1 MAFFCNKYFGL
12 YLKFVKNNNVK
23 FVVWF
28 AFMVFG
34 LNCTIINN
42 SIANETNPYTINL
55 TKENNQ
61 KVFLSEITEKNGNL
75 LEKTSLEKASKYIF
89 IENDLIYNKSIIKL
103 YNKEVNNSFF
113 DINNFSTKNVNLNN
127 FYIDNNLNKLQLIKS
142 QELLGFQIL
151 GLIHQSKRYGY
162 YLFLTGEGNNYCLTR
177 LDKNLKLISN
187 QKILQRTQSLTD
199 NVKFKITKDC
209 DLNNL
214 FILIENSLISVDYAA
229 ENIAFEIIDNN
240 VVQIS
245 DNSLNNLLVYAKENG
260 NFLNLISLNNN
271 IKSELTKIDFGYN
284 IKIALE
290 ETKENSNLNIKNN
303 LEKNTYCYVLNGFAN
318 SVLLNII
325 RFKNF
330 KNNSLNN
337 ELEKPK
343 VSKKWLN
350 GNIKDYNFIIFKN
363 EINLLNFSF
372 EDSKQNVIISKF
384 VDVKNSQNTNDINN
398 NNQIYKSLE
407 LVSKYENDYKF
418 SEVIDIHIYD
428 NKLLVVTH
436 NSLLLFSLDLNN
448 SDLTLL
454 AKDYF
459 NINLQ
464 SLTQFLTTENQNNE
478 NIYLQYYENEIVIN
492 FENKSYIFELSRNN
506 FWYFSRLYN
515 DVGKYILP
523 FVIILILFVFY
534 RKNRKNQRLIRN
546 LLELPGAGFILVF
559 DKDGNLTIA
568 NNTSRDI
575 LRLDYNIPMNK
586 YFKFYCD
593 NELSL
598 PLFDFF
604 QKAFETKNNLTQRVN
619 LIIDNKVREYYCNTM
634 VLRNVAGNFRGLI
647 ISGIDITEELE
658 RQRLINWAQLAHD
671 LQTNL
676 SIIKLNAENL
686 ESLVSIAD
694 KPRVEK
700 ISQQANI
707 IFHRI
712 RDLVTVGSS
721 RVLNKFSYKTSELV
735 DEVIGEFDLSLI
747 PNINITKSIKNF
759 DVFCDKPKLIR
770 CIRNATE
777 NSIKI
782 LKQSGGE
789 IQIKCYLEDKY
800 AVFVVE
806 DNGPGMDED
815 IKKRMLSPF
824 FTTNQDDG
832 GSGIGTMI
840 MLNVMEQHGGKLL
853 VESEKGKGTKMI
865 FRFPNVKM

>member
-1 MAFFCNKYFGL
+1 MASVRNKYFDICFKL
-12 YLKFVKNNNVK
+12 SNNNNVK
-23 FVVWF
+23 SVIGYSFVIF
-28 AFMVFG
+28 LIFCSLFE
-34 LNCTIINN
+34 N
-42 SIANETNPYTINL
+42 SIANDSNPYTIKL
-55 TKENNQ
+55 IKENNQ
-61 KVFLSEITEKNGNL
+61 KVYLSEINSENNNL
-75 LEKTSLEKASKYIF
+75 LNTTTKYIF
-89 IENDLIYNKSIIKL
+89 VENDMIYNKSIIKL
-103 YNKEVNNSFF
+103 YNKQIDNTFF
-113 DINNFSTKNVNLNN
+113 EINNKNS
-127 FYIDNNLNKLQLIKS
+127 KLILVKS
-142 QELLGFQIL
+142 QELLGYQFL
-151 GLIHQSKRYGY
+151 GLLHQSKRYGY
-162 YLFLTGEGNNYCLTR
+162 YLFLTGEDNNYCLTR

-187 QKILQRTQSLTD
+187 QKILPRTQSLTD
-199 NVKFKITKDC
+199 NIKYKVTKDY

-214 FILIENSLISVDYAA
+214 YLLIENSLISIDYAS
-229 ENIAFEIIDNN
+229 ENIAFEVIDNN

-245 DNSLNNLLVYAKENG
+245 DNSIKNFVVYAKENG

-284 IKIALE
+284 IKIAIEKSNENTE
-290 ETKENSNLNIKNN
+290 ESKNLDKSSDSD
-303 LEKNTYCYVLNGFAN
+303 TYCYVLNGFAN
-318 SVLLNII
+318 SVLLNVIKI
-325 RFKNF
+325 
-330 KNNSLNN
+330 NN
-337 ELEKPK
+337 EKLETKNDTNNRKSEIAK
-343 VSKKWLN
+343 VRKEWLQ
-350 GNIKDYNFIIFKN
+350 GNIKDYNFILN
-363 EINLLNFSF
+363 NNSINLLNLSF
-372 EDSKQNVIISKF
+372 EDSKQKIILNKF
-384 VDVKNSQNTNDINN
+384 VNTQNNR
-398 NNQIYKSLE
+398 SLE
-407 LVSKYENDYKF
+407 VISKYENEYKL
-418 SEVIDIHIYD
+418 SEIKDIKIYD
-428 NKLLVVTH
+428 NKILIVTQ
-436 NSLLLFSLDLNN
+436 NSLLMYSLDF
-448 SDLTLL
+448 DLL
-454 AKDYF
+454 AEDYF

-464 SLTQFLTTENQNNE
+464 SLPIDKQNTEHFYMQSFDNQ
-478 NIYLQYYENEIVIN
+478 IVIN
-492 FENKSYIFELSRNN
+492 YNKKSYIFELSRNN
-506 FWYFSRLYN
+506 FWYFNRLYN
-515 DVGKYILP
+515 DIGKYILP
-523 FVIILILFVFY
+523 LIVILILYILY
-534 RKNRKNQRLIRN
+534 RKNRKNSRLIRN

-568 NNTSRDI
+568 NTTSRDI

-604 QKAFETKNNLTQRVN
+604 QKAFETKHNLTQRVN

-686 ESLVSIAD
+686 ESLVSSAD
-694 KPRVEK
+694 RPRVEK

-721 RVLNKFSYKTSELV
+721 RALNKFSYKSSELI
-735 DEVIGEFDLSLI
+735 DEIIGEFDLSLI
-747 PNINITKSIKNF
+747 PNINITKNIKIF
-759 DVFCDKPKLIR
+759 DVYCDKPKLIR

-782 LKQSGGE
+782 LKQSGGD
-789 IQIKCYLEDKY
+789 INIKCFLDEKY

-865 FRFPNVKM
+865 FRFPNVKI